1 MSSAAIETQDK
12 QSRPFGVY
20 VVILIMLLQ
29 LVASVTDLWA
39 TNFLKL
45 PSIGLANLDNQLIAF
60 IIHSSIA
67 VAIIAVVIGLWRLK
81 RWAWYATMILFG
93 IFLMWNISLY
103 FEQDPTYLNLL
114 AGIIAVFYLNLREV
128 QAAFGTD
135 VGGF

>member
-1 MSSAAIETQDK
+1 MSSTVVETQDK
-12 QSRPFGVY
+12 QSRPFGIY

-60 IIHSSIA
+60 IIRRS
-67 VAIIAVVIGLWRLK
+67 VFLAIIAAMIGLWLLK
-81 RWAWYATMILFG
+81 RWSWYATMILFG
-93 IFLMWNISLY
+93 IFLTWNIWLY
-103 FEQDPTYLNLL
+103 FEQDPAYLNLA
-114 AGIIAVFYLNLREV
+114 AGIIAIFYLNLRKV

-135 VGGF
+135 KDGV